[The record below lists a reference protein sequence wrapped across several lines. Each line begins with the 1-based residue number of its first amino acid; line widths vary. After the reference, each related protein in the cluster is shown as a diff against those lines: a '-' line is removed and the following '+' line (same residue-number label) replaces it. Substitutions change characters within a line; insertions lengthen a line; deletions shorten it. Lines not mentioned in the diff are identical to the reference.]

1 EDALGRKWQLATIQ
15 VDLTMLPERMQ
26 CEYIDTDGKAKR
38 PVVIHRAI
46 FGSYERFV
54 AILTEHFAGAFPT
67 WLAPVQARVL
77 PISEKHAEHGRKVFA
92 APRASAPSSTIA
104 TRSWAIAS
112 GTLRFARCRTCWS
125 WVSAR
130 PRTAPPACAAARVKT
145 WARCRWSASWP
156 SSSPRSEVVP
166 PPSPWVT
173 PAEPAPHPKERAIQS
188 KDIRINEGIRVREV
202 RVVSAEGEQLGILP
216 IAQALEL
223 ARQREMDLVEVAAEA
238 QPPVCRIMDFGKYKY
253 MQARRQK
260 DARKKQT
267 IIQVK
272 EVKLGPKT
280 DTHDFDFKAKHVRR
294 FLEEGNK
301 AKVTVRFKG
310 REMAHTE
317 LGWKMLNKM
326 VEGMSDI
333 AVIENHPRME
343 GRMLSMILSPKPH

>member
-1 EDALGRKWQLATIQ
+1 
-15 VDLTMLPERMQ
+15 M
-26 CEYIDTDGKAKR
+26 
-38 PVVIHRAI
+38 
-46 FGSYERFV
+46 
-54 AILTEHFAGAFPT
+54 
-67 WLAPVQARVL
+67 
-77 PISEKHAEHGRKVFA
+77 
-92 APRASAPSSTIA
+92 
-104 TRSWAIAS
+104 
-112 GTLRFARCRTCWS
+112 
-125 WVSAR
+125 
-130 PRTAPPACAAARVKT
+130 
-145 WARCRWSASWP
+145 
-156 SSSPRSEVVP
+156 
-166 PPSPWVT
+166 
-173 PAEPAPHPKERAIQS
+173 
-188 KDIRINEGIRVREV
+188 
-202 RVVSAEGEQLGILP
+202 VSAEGEQLGILP

-267 IIQVK
+267 TIQVK

-280 DTHDFDFKAKHVRR
+280 DVHDFDFKAKHVRR

-317 LGWKMLNKM
+317 LGWKMLNRM

-333 AVIENHPRME
+333 AVVENHPRME